1 MDKKDRLIISLVA
14 LLKAE
19 RETRSLLI
27 EAIAD
32 QSVSR
37 DALLAMLSDPIPVVT
52 HEDLQFAERLA
63 AGNAALTE
71 NPRQSLTRRK
81 SAVGRG

>member
-27 EAIAD
+27 EAIED

-37 DALLAMLSDPIPVVT
+37 EALLAMLSDPIPVVT
-52 HEDLQFAERLA
+52 HEDIQFAERLA

-71 NPRQSLTRRK
+71 NTRQSLTQRK
-81 SAVGRG
+81 SAVGHG